1 MQGIFVYHQNK
12 IILKTIKIS
21 IFLLAI
27 LFAGSLQAQ
36 DLFKSQVKNLPNY
49 DYAPYHFGF
58 ILALNDMHFTIDP
71 IDELHLQKFQPVDAD
86 DVLPSPDDMNVL
98 GIDYTSHYG
107 FTVGIVGNLRLGQYA
122 DLRFIPS
129 LAFGERIINFEIAR
143 NYQSNNNRA
152 DDTIFK
158 EKRIP
163 STYIDFPLML
173 KYKSKRYN
181 NIRAY
186 LIGGMKYSLDL
197 ASLSDRESESSNNI
211 LMKLDRNDVYAE
223 IGFGFDYYLGFF
235 KFGTEIKMSYSL
247 MDPLL
252 REGNMYSG
260 SIEDLRSKIFQLSFT
275 FE

>member
-1 MQGIFVYHQNK
+1 MRK
-12 IILKTIKIS
+12 IGIS
-21 IFLLAI
+21 IIFLALLCAVQVQ
-27 LFAGSLQAQ
+27 GQQ
-36 DLFKSQVKNLPNY
+36 LFKAKTVNLPNY

-58 ILALNDMHFTIDP
+58 VLAMNQMHFTLDP
-71 IDELHLQKFQPVDAD
+71 VDDLHLTKYTPEDAD
-86 DVLPSPDDMNVL
+86 DVLPSPDTMRIA
-98 GIDYTSHYG
+98 GIDYSPHMG

-129 LAFGERIINFEIAR
+129 LSFGERVINYRIL
-143 NYQSNNNRA
+143 NYDDNMPR
-152 DDTIFK
+152 DTIVK

-163 STYIDFPLML
+163 STYIDFPLLL

-181 NIRAY
+181 NFRAY

-197 ASLSDRESESSNNI
+197 ASLSDKREAQSTNNI
-211 LMKLDRNDVYAE
+211 LVKLGRNDVAAE
-223 IGFGFDYYLGFF
+223 IGVGFDYYLGFF

-260 SIEDLRSKIFQLSFT
+260 SIEDLRSKIFQISFT

>member
-1 MQGIFVYHQNK
+1 MAM
-12 IILKTIKIS
+12 
-21 IFLLAI
+21 FLAS
-27 LFAGSLQAQ
+27 SLQAQ
-36 DLFKSQVKNLPNY
+36 NLFKSQAKNLPDY

-58 ILALNDMHFTIDP
+58 ILALNEMHLTIDP
-71 IDELHLQKFQPVDAD
+71 IDELHLQDFESGDAD
-86 DVLPSPDDMNVL
+86 DIIPSPDNMNIL
-98 GIDYTSHYG
+98 GVDYTSHYG

-129 LAFGERIINFEIAR
+129 LAFGERIVNFKVAR
-143 NYQSNNNRA
+143 NYQSNNNRQN
-152 DDTIFK
+152 DTVFL

-181 NIRAY
+181 NFRSY
-186 LIGGMKYSLDL
+186 VIGGMKYSLDL
-197 ASLSDRESESSNNI
+197 ASLSDREEESSNNI
-211 LMKLDRNDVYAE
+211 LMKLAQDDVYAE

-247 MDPLL
+247 MDPLI
-252 REGNMYSG
+252 REGNMYTG